1 MRLRLRKRIENKNN
15 LNDLKQLFI
24 QLSSLDSAM
33 HHVGRMAALNHA
45 GFGAKALNHAGFG
58 AKALNLTW
66 FGAHS
71 AIVRNLLS
79 QVFFQ
84 LRVSRAGTI
93 QPA

>member
-1 MRLRLRKRIENKNN
+1 MAGEEKRMRLRIRKRIENKNN

-24 QLSSLDSAM
+24 QVFSLDSAM
-33 HHVGRMAALNHA
+33 HHVGRMA
-45 GFGAKALNHAGFG
+45 ALNHAGFG

-71 AIVRNLLS
+71 AIVRNLPS

-84 LRVSRAGTI
+84 LRVFRAGIT